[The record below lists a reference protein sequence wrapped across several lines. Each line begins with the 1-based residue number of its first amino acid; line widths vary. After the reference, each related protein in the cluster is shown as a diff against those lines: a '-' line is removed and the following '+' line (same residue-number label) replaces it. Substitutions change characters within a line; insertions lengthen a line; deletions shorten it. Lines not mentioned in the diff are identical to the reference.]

1 MKPISKSAL
10 SVQYDLRPAKQVER
24 RMLVDA
30 FQRLT
35 QAGFKI
41 RDYQYTGFGGIYF
54 VDFIIFHTLLG
65 ISKMVS
71 IEHDESIEN
80 RVKFNC
86 PFKCVEVINDL
97 STNIIPTLTQDEK
110 HILWLDYDYSVTS
123 AILEDVYLAGSQLS
137 CGSILLITVDVEPPD
152 KESDEPKASQE
163 YFNNEAGK
171 YTGTLSVSEFT
182 KSELPNTNKS
192 VLIQALK
199 DGMSGRTEIEYVPMF
214 HFQYADGHKMLTI
227 GGVIGSSIE
236 KQVLHNMNIE
246 GAKYLRTKPD
256 SEPYEIKVPPFTR
269 KERYLL
275 DSHMP
280 CGDGWQPDNFEF
292 PVEHIEIYREIYR
305 YLPVYAELLV

>member
-1 MKPISKSAL
+1 MRPISKSAL

-24 RMLVDA
+24 RMFVDA
-30 FQRLT
+30 FQRLA

-71 IEHDESIEN
+71 MEHDESLRK

-86 PFKCVEVINDL
+86 PFKCVEVEIDL
-97 STNIIPTLTQDEK
+97 STNIIPTLRQDGK
-110 HILWLDYDYSVTS
+110 HILWLDYDYSVNS
-123 AILEDVYLAGSQLS
+123 AILDDVYLAGSQLS

-182 KSELPNTNKS
+182 KSKLPNTNKS

-199 DGMSGRTEIEYVPMF
+199 DGMSGRTDTEYLPMF
-214 HFQYADGHKMLTI
+214 HFRYADDHQMLTI

-236 KQVLHNMNIE
+236 EETLRSMNMD
-246 GAKYLRTKPD
+246 GAEYLRTKPD

-280 CGDGWQPDNFEF
+280 CRDGWQPDNFEF

-305 YLPVYAELLV
+305 YLPVYAELLI